1 MGETSFDKTQIPSV
15 SLNPDNLCLPT
26 LAVKEDQRAEVAGS
40 ALMFADHI
48 VRKQYDPLA
57 YKRLILEIRTLTYPS
72 WLLTRDVEMDM
83 LLAGG

>member
-1 MGETSFDKTQIPSV
+1 MGETSFDRTQIPSA
-15 SLNPDNLCLPT
+15 SLNPDNLRLPP
-26 LAVKEDQRAEVAGS
+26 LAVKEEQRTQIAGS

-48 VRKQYDPLA
+48 IREQHGPLA